1 MFSERGAREG
11 LLGSWPRGHA
21 GKTSCAESWGWEGG
35 RERGRRKMCA
45 VIFKKPISYC
55 RFVSADPERTSV
67 AHTQCTY
74 TGGALP
80 PLPPPKTAGGEAW
93 GLGLGVILPFIPS
106 SSSCILLS
114 ARLGPLS
121 PCLTQLPGQRRAKH
135 RETSWVMVDRKGDN
149 RGVPSQRRKPSGWA
163 LKDGQEGEGERE
175 ERHQCLWIA
184 VERVALWLVCVWVR
198 ESALSVAEQC
208 PVLPSDRGA
217 ISLECCT
224 PVCSVVLHLQ
234 PQD

>member
-1 MFSERGAREG
+1 MPEKQAVQKAGVGRGGERGGEEKCV
-11 LLGSWPRGHA
+11 LLFLKSPFPTADLYQLILRG
-21 GKTSCAESWGWEGG
+21 
-35 RERGRRKMCA
+35 
-45 VIFKKPISYC
+45 P
-55 RFVSADPERTSV
+55 VSHTHSV
-67 AHTQCTY
+67 PT
-74 TGGALP
+74 LVVPSP